1 MTLNNN
7 VAGVFKT
14 KNRAD
19 VKFVVFEDDNL
30 E

>member
-1 MTLNNN
+1 MTLNNT
-7 VAGVFKT
+7 VAAAFKI

-19 VKFVVFEDDNL
+19 VKFVIFEDDNL